1 METEGYANFRRTVEA
16 LTAGLQGAADRGAR
30 WHRIIAAAAEERQ
43 PSAADVL
50 DRATVILGLLHSS
63 GFLADERIRFSLS
76 IERFAE
82 ILADMIVDGV
92 TETRALETLVAGEE

>member
-1 METEGYANFRRTVEA
+1 M
-16 LTAGLQGAADRGAR
+16 
-30 WHRIIAAAAEERQ
+30 
-43 PSAADVL
+43 
-50 DRATVILGLLHSS
+50 ILGLLHSS
-63 GFLADERIRFSLS
+63 GFLADERMRFSLS